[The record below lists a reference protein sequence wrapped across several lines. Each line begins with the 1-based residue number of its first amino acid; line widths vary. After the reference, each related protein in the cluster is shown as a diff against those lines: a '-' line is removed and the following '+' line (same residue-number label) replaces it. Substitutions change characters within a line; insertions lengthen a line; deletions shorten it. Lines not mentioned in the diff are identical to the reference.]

1 MLKKIKPYIIS
12 ILIALAVGG
21 LAAWLTRNSMDIYS
35 SINQPALAPPGWLFP
50 IVWGILYVLM
60 GISSGLIYTN
70 ESVSPEEK
78 SIALKIYGFQLI
90 VNFFWSLIFFN
101 LRNYLFAFFWIL
113 LLWVLIIFMI
123 IRFVRIKPI
132 AGWLQIPYLL
142 WVTFAAYLNFMIY
155 LLNK

>member
-132 AGWLQIPYLL
+132 AGWLQIPYLS